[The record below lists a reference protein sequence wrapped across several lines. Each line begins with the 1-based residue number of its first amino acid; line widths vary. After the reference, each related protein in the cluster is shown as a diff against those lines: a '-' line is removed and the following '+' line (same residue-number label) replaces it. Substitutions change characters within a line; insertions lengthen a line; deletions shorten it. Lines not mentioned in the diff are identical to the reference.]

1 MEEKHFRNR
10 KANYRDKLQS
20 MDKILHQI
28 SFMDRAEQEE
38 DLKNIIPSLL
48 QTIGEYTDAD
58 RVYIFEWSD
67 DKNDSMSNTYEW
79 CADGV
84 LPEIDNLQAVPV
96 SIMPTWMM
104 RFGKQETV
112 VISDLENIRESTP
125 EEYEFLKAQ
134 KIKSLIAVPLFTNKK
149 LIGFMGLDNPDME
162 ATEISITLLADVGGH
177 LGCVRENLR
186 NIKMLKDALETATKN
201 SEIIQTLATLY
212 TTIVYVDLKKYTYEL
227 VDGYEYIYSVTGKHG
242 CLTDVIEKV
251 ITAFVCPDMRE
262 KFRKFIDFS
271 TLNERMEDTN
281 SIICEFKANDG
292 SWRSSRFIVKRREED
307 GTISEVLFVA
317 RDITEEKLQE
327 KQYQE
332 QLRHSME
339 DAKKANLSKT
349 AFLRRMSHDIRTPL
363 NGIIGMLHIADNCS
377 DDVEKLRECRHKVQQ
392 STDYLLELVNNVLD
406 ISKMESGSIIL
417 DQKPFDLIR
426 LLENQL
432 TVISMNM
439 YDHHVKLEGGYDASK
454 IIHRYLIGS
463 PVHLNRIL
471 MNLMSNAIKYN
482 RKNGTVRI
490 SFEEISSDNQSAI
503 FKFICADTGLGMSK
517 EFQKHAFE
525 PFAQEGKETITGYNG
540 SGLGLSIVKDIVEL
554 MGGTISLESEENVGT
569 TFTVIIPF
577 TIDQSPNPEKEY
589 EHELDKVMLLGKKV
603 LLVEDNALNMEITHI
618 MLEEEG
624 MNVSEAKNGKEAV
637 EVFDSS
643 DPNEFD
649 FIIMDVM
656 MPVMD
661 GLEATRAIRQL
672 DRSDAKKVP
681 IIAMTANAFDEDR
694 KECLD
699 AGMNEHIGK
708 PINMGQLKTT
718 LATLSLADKKE

>member
-1 MEEKHFRNR
+1 MGEKHFCEGI
-10 KANYRDKLQS
+10 ANYRGKLKS

-67 DKNDSMSNTYEW
+67 EQNDCMSNTYEW

-84 LPEIDNLQAVPV
+84 PPEIDNLQAIPV
-96 SIMPTWMM
+96 SIMPSWMKK
-104 RFGKQETV
+104 FGKQETV
-112 VISDLENIRESTP
+112 VINDLETIRESTP
-125 EEYEFLKAQ
+125 EEYEFLKVQ
-134 KIKSLIAVPLFTNKK
+134 EIRSLIAVPLFTNKK
-149 LIGFMGLDNPDME
+149 MIGFMGLDNPDME
-162 ATEISITLLADVGGH
+162 ITESSTALLTDLGGH
-177 LGCVRENLR
+177 LGSVRENLR
-186 NIKMLKDALETATKN
+186 NTKRLKSALEKVTK
-201 SEIIQTLATLY
+201 SAEIIQTLATLY
-212 TTIVYVDLKKYTYEL
+212 TTIVYVDLKERTYEL

-242 CLTDVIEKV
+242 DLSDVLEKV

-262 KFRKFIDFS
+262 RFREFIDFD
-271 TLNERMEDTN
+271 TLNKRMEDTN

-292 SWRSSRFIVKRREED
+292 SWRGSRFIVKRREED

-332 QLRHSME
+332 LLRRSME
-339 DAKKANLSKT
+339 DAKKANFSKT
-349 AFLRRMSHDIRTPL
+349 TFLRRLSHDIRTPL
-363 NGIIGMLHIADNCS
+363 NGIIGMIHMEDKY
-377 DDVEKLRECRHKVQQ
+377 DDFDKLRECRQKILK

-406 ISKMESGSIIL
+406 ISKMESGSL
-417 DQKPFDLIR
+417 VLEQKEFDLIS

-432 TVISMNM
+432 AVISMNVQE
-439 YDHHVKLEGGYDASK
+439 HHVKLEGGIDESK
-454 IIHRYLIGS
+454 ITHRYLIGS
-463 PVHLNRIL
+463 PVHLNRVL

-482 RKNGTVRI
+482 RQNGAVRMNC
-490 SFEEISSDNQSAI
+490 EEIASDEENAV

-525 PFAQEGKETITGYNG
+525 PFAQEGKETITGYSG

-554 MGGTISLESEENVGT
+554 MGGTITLESEENVGT
-569 TFTVIIPF
+569 TFTIIVPF
-577 TIDQSPNPEKEY
+577 MINQYLDQDDELEEELEKVN
-589 EHELDKVMLLGKKV
+589 LSGKKV
-603 LLVEDNALNMEITHI
+603 LLVEDNMLNMEIAHA

-624 MNVSEAKNGKEAV
+624 LYISEAKNGKEAV
-637 EVFDSS
+637 EIFADSAL
-643 DPNEFD
+643 DEYD

-656 MPVMD
+656 MPVMN
-661 GLEATRAIRQL
+661 GLDATRAIRL
-672 DRSDAKKVP
+672 LNRPDAKRVP

-694 KECLD
+694 KECIA

-708 PINMGQLKTT
+708 PINLKQLKKVLTSWS
-718 LATLSLADKKE
+718 LSDKQK